1 MNSFP
6 RSKKE
11 WLKEQLEKTESSE
24 NIHIQILEIIK
35 KYTDQFTTTQNGI
48 LISSDI
54 LPNECLL
61 DIEKYLIFCNDQKQ
75 RIEDDSK
82 TRKTYERMIS
92 D

>member
-48 LISSDI
+48 LISSDN
-54 LPNECLL
+54 LSDDCLN
-61 DIEKYLIFCNDQKQ
+61 DIEKYLIFCNDQKK
-75 RIEDDSK
+75 RIEDDFK
-82 TRKTYERMIS
+82 TRKSYERLIS
-92 D
+92 E

>member
-35 KYTDQFTTTQNGI
+35 KYTSEFTTTQNGI
-48 LISSDI
+48 LISSDK
-54 LPNECLL
+54 LTDECLS
-61 DIEKYLIFCNDQKQ
+61 DIEKYIVFCNDQKT
-75 RIEDDSK
+75 RIEEDSK
-82 TRKTYERMIS
+82 ARKTYERMIS
-92 D
+92 E

>member
-48 LISSDI
+48 LISSDN
-54 LPNECLL
+54 LTDECLS
-61 DIEKYLIFCNDQKQ
+61 DIEKYLIFCNDQKT
-75 RIEDDSK
+75 RIEEDSK
-82 TRKTYERMIS
+82 TRKTYERLIS
-92 D
+92 E

>member
-54 LPNECLL
+54 LPNECLA

-75 RIEDDSK
+75 RIDDDSK